1 MANAQWNTSLTG
13 LTGAC
18 TGGTQPGTAINQV
31 INWRNAAATG
41 NWTTAG
47 LYNTGGITMNGPL
60 FSANYNGLQGQ
71 VTRNTG
77 KNASLGLVYTY
88 SHAFNYADNGAG
100 TGSSGPAFAYP
111 GYYKMNRA
119 QANQDQKHNVQIWGI
134 YKPPFGYGQK
144 WANTGVVSEILG
156 GWQLT
161 GQYSYF
167 GGLPFSVTANSNTLN
182 APGST
187 LYAQLVAPYQTL
199 HGHNRTFGNTAVS
212 GGKPWFNPAS
222 FANPVEPA
230 FSTAN
235 TAIASPV
242 FANTHRNEFRGP
254 GTGVVNA
261 SMFKGFRVYRESEF
275 KAGVEVFN
283 LFNHPY
289 LNLNSPGA
297 TVPTTA
303 NVNAGNY
310 GTFGLITSFG
320 PPYSQTQGARS
331 MQFSG
336 KFNF

>member
-1 MANAQWNTSLTG
+1 
-13 LTGAC
+13 
-18 TGGTQPGTAINQV
+18 
-31 INWRNAAATG
+31 
-41 NWTTAG
+41 
-47 LYNTGGITMNGPL
+47 MNGPI
-60 FSANYNGLQGQ
+60 FSANYNGLQST
-71 VTRNTG
+71 VTH
-77 KNASLGLVYTY
+77 NAGTNATIGLVYTY

-100 TGSSGPAFAYP
+100 TGGGGTAFNYP

-119 QANQDQKHNVQIWGI
+119 QASQDQKHNVQVYGI

-144 WANTGVVSEILG
+144 WANTGVISEILG
-156 GWQLT
+156 GWQIT

-167 GGLPFSVTANSNTLN
+167 GGLPFSVSANSNNLN

-187 LYAQLVAPYQTL
+187 LYAQLVAPYQTE
-199 HGHNRTFGNTAVS
+199 HGHNRKFGDTTVS

-222 FANPVEPA
+222 FANPTEPA
-230 FSTAN
+230 FNTAN
-235 TAIASPV
+235 TTNASPV
-242 FANTHRNEFRGP
+242 FANTHRNQFRGP
-254 GTGVVNA
+254 GTGVVNGNL
-261 SMFKGFRVYRESEF
+261 FKGFRLYRESEF
-275 KAGVEVFN
+275 KVGVEVFN

-289 LNLNSPGA
+289 LNLNNPGT

-303 NVNAGNY
+303 NVNAGSY

>member
-1 MANAQWNTSLTG
+1 
-13 LTGAC
+13 
-18 TGGTQPGTAINQV
+18 
-31 INWRNAAATG
+31 
-41 NWTTAG
+41 
-47 LYNTGGITMNGPL
+47 
-60 FSANYNGLQGQ
+60 
-71 VTRNTG
+71 
-77 KNASLGLVYTY
+77 
-88 SHAFNYADNGAG
+88 
-100 TGSSGPAFAYP
+100 
-111 GYYKMNRA
+111 MNRA

-144 WANTGVVSEILG
+144 WLNSNNVLSEIVG
-156 GWQLT
+156 GWQMT

-167 GGLPFSVTANSNTLN
+167 GGVPFSVTANSNTLN

-222 FANPVEPA
+222 FANPTEPA
-230 FSTAN
+230 FSAAN

-254 GTGVVNA
+254 GTGVVNM
-261 SMFKGFRVYRESEF
+261 SLFKGFKVYRESEF

-289 LNLNSPGA
+289 LNLNNPGA
-297 TVPTTA
+297 GSAAQNTVPTTA

-310 GTFGLITSFG
+310 GVFGLITTFG